1 VLERFRGSL
10 RRGLVALLA
19 VGLLALTACG
29 GGGEVEFSGAT
40 HDPYQVPA
48 TALTDTD
55 GSPYSLTKDT
65 DKPLTLVF
73 FGYTHCPDIC
83 PMVMSSLASA
93 MTRLDDA
100 DRRSVDVVFVTTDPA
115 RDTGPVLRGY
125 LDHYDPTFIGLTGEL
140 QTIVDVAKPLAVYVS
155 DGTKL
160 PSGGYDLNTHSTQ
173 VSAIGSDDTST
184 VLWDM
189 DTSSAQFAA
198 DIKAILDGKA
208 PKE

>member
-1 VLERFRGSL
+1 
-10 RRGLVALLA
+10 VAA
-19 VGLLALTACG
+19 LLALTACG
-29 GGGEVEFSGAT
+29 GGGGGEVAFSGIT

-48 TALTDTD
+48 TPLTDTD
-55 GSPYSLTKDT
+55 GAPYSLTKDT
-65 DKPLTLVF
+65 TKPLTLVF

-83 PMVMSSLASA
+83 PMVMSSVASA
-93 MTRLDDA
+93 MTRLDAA
-100 DRRSVDVVFVTTDPA
+100 DRKKVDVVFVTTDPA
-115 RDTGPVLRGY
+115 RDTGAVLRRY

-173 VSAIGSDDTST
+173 VTAIGSDDTST

-189 DTSSAQFAA
+189 QTSSAQFAA